1 MSHISYKQ
9 FFQIDIESVWFRKV
23 IRNGKDREME
33 KEKAP
38 HNRIYKYEI
47 IFDIIRYVD
56 TIYIRVFE

>member
-9 FFQIDIESVWFRKV
+9 FFRIGMVPKSI

>member
-1 MSHISYKQ
+1 MVPKSI
-9 FFQIDIESVWFRKV
+9 

-56 TIYIRVFE
+56 TIYIRVLNSCLRIP